1 MKMPSLENLI
11 SEASDLLHLH
21 DSSVA
26 SGEPAGLSAEERE
39 ELMLLHRVADGVQ
52 RVMVPVVP
60 STAFKAALRNRI
72 SDLARSSMRR
82 EVVVEQHSRPSEW
95 MVGAIVGSAV
105 ALVGGLAYLIR
116 VRSQTR

>member
-1 MKMPSLENLI
+1 
-11 SEASDLLHLH
+11 
-21 DSSVA
+21 
-26 SGEPAGLSAEERE
+26 
-39 ELMLLHRVADGVQ
+39 
-52 RVMVPVVP
+52 VMAPVVP
-60 STAFKAALRNRI
+60 SAAFKAALRNRI

-116 VRSQTR
+116 ARSQAR